1 MDLNSDDIET
11 KEELSKTEELIVHG
25 ICYAL
30 FALPII
36 AIFKIRV
43 YDQYFPMVKMF
54 VKNFVS

>member
-11 KEELSKTEELIVHG
+11 KEELSKTEEWIVHG

-30 FALPII
+30 FALPVI
-36 AIFKIRV
+36 AILKA
-43 YDQYFPMVKMF
+43 F

>member
-11 KEELSKTEELIVHG
+11 KEELSKTEEWIVHG

-30 FALPII
+30 FALPVI
-36 AIFKIRV
+36 AILKIRV
-43 YDQYFPMVKMF
+43 YDQYFPMMKAF